1 MSYLLIC
8 TIIILLC
15 VLISQLTHRL
25 GVPILLAFIALGML
39 FGENG
44 IFHISFENYDLSEQ
58 ICTISLIFI
67 MFYGGFGTSWNE
79 AKPIAVKAAVLA
91 SVGVFLTAILTGAA
105 CVLFL
110 KMPTLDALLLGAIL
124 GSTDAA
130 SVFSVLRSKKLGL
143 RENTASLLEV
153 ESGSNDPFAYML
165 TIIFLSVMSGQAG
178 AAELAWMTV
187 KQLTLGIVCGVV
199 IALLVRVFLK
209 YYQFPVKGFDMVF
222 FFGIALL
229 SYALPTALGGN
240 GYLSAYLVGI
250 ILGNI
255 KLPEKKSLVHF
266 FDGFTSLMQM
276 LIFFLLGLLAT
287 PSHIPQILIP
297 SIEVAILLTFVVRPL
312 AVAACLTPFR
322 CSLRQQLLVS
332 FAGLRGAASIV
343 FAIMAT
349 VHGVQI
355 VGDLFHTVFCIVLL
369 SITFQGSLLA
379 PVARWLGMC
388 DQSIND
394 AKSFSDYTDSEKLN
408 FINLEICK
416 GHPWE
421 GKELHE
427 INLPPD
433 ILVILLLR
441 DGINVL
447 QGGNTRF
454 SSGDSVILSAPAYQ
468 DEIGLVLQEQ
478 RIHEN
483 SKWVGKTIAKFSPR
497 KEELVVMILRGEEM
511 VIPNGDTQI
520 EANDLLVV
528 SEKNKSIK
536 FADSY

>member
-1 MSYLLIC
+1 MSYLLLG
-8 TIIILLC
+8 TMIILLC
-15 VLISQLTHRL
+15 VLVSQLTHRL

-44 IFHISFENYDLSEQ
+44 IFRISFDNYALSEQ
-58 ICTISLIFI
+58 ICTVSLIFI

-91 SVGVFLTAILTGAA
+91 SGGVVLTAGLTGVV

-110 KMPTLDALLLGAIL
+110 KMPVLDALLLGAIL
-124 GSTDAA
+124 SSTDAA

-165 TIIFLSVMSGQAG
+165 TIILLSVINGQAG
-178 AAELAWMTV
+178 AATLAWMTV
-187 KQLTLGIVCGVV
+187 KQLSIGVLCGVV
-199 IALLVRVFLK
+199 IALLVCAFLK
-209 YYQFPVKGFDMVF
+209 YYRFSVPGFDMVF

-229 SYALPTALGGN
+229 SYALPTTIGGN

-250 ILGNI
+250 ILGNSPI
-255 KLPEKKSLVHF
+255 PEKKSLVHF

-287 PSHIPQILIP
+287 PSHIPQVLIP
-297 SIEVAILLTFVVRPL
+297 SIVIAILLTFVVRPL
-312 AVAACLTPFR
+312 AVAACLIPFR
-322 CSLRQQLLVS
+322 CSVRQQLLVS

-349 VHGVQI
+349 VHGVE
-355 VGDLFHTVFCIVLL
+355 VAGDLFHTVFCIVLL

-394 AKSFSDYTDSEKLN
+394 AKIFSDYTDAEKLN
-408 FINLEICK
+408 FINLEICE

-421 GKELHE
+421 GKVLRD
-427 INLPPD
+427 ISMPPD
-433 ILVILLLR
+433 MLVIMLLR
-441 DGINVL
+441 QGENVL
-447 QGGNTRF
+447 QGGNTKF
-454 SSGDSVILSAPAYQ
+454 CLGDSAILSAPAYQ
-468 DEIGLVLQEQ
+468 DEVGLILQEK
-478 RIHEN
+478 RIGET
-483 SKWVGKTIAKFSPR
+483 SRWVGKSIAKYSPR

-520 EANDLLVV
+520 QANDVLVI
-528 SEKNKSIK
+528 SEKNKSIYK
-536 FADSY
+536 